1 MKQKFRELAV
11 RFVVFMREPFGVSTV
26 EYALVV
32 LGIIGIAGA
41 GMFILGDG
49 FEEVFTLLSGRMTA
63 AIT

>member
-1 MKQKFRELAV
+1 
-11 RFVVFMREPFGVSTV
+11 MREPFGVSTV